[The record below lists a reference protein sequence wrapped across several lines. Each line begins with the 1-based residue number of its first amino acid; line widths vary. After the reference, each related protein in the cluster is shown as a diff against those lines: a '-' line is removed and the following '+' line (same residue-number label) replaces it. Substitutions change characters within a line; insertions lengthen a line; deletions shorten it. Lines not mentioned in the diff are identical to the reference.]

1 MRPLVPTTAE
11 SATAAAA
18 KAREAPI
25 RVLLADDHTV
35 TLWGLRQLIE
45 SAQPRLSV
53 SGTASTCAELLAH
66 PALPQTDV
74 VLLDLRLSDA
84 NAINCVAPLVNDAHV
99 QVVLLTGDVNP
110 SHHRDAVLRGARGV
124 VLKSQPTQNIL
135 DAITR
140 VHAGEVWF
148 DGSLMSML
156 LGAVPGLPGP
166 GGQPGH
172 AGGGGGSGARS
183 EPKDDATRRIAT
195 LTPKERQVIQA
206 MVKHRGVKNLVVADA
221 LGMSEHTLSNHLTVI
236 YSKLGV
242 PGKLNLYVYAI
253 EHRLGATSPGIERR
267 APPRAQEGEPASVW
281 GPVA

>member
-1 MRPLVPTTAE
+1 MRPLAPTTAD
-11 SATAAAA
+11 SATAAA
-18 KAREAPI
+18 KAQADSI

-172 AGGGGGSGARS
+172 AGGSGARS
-183 EPKDDATRRIAT
+183 EPKDDATRRIDT
-195 LTPKERQVIQA
+195 LTPKEHQVIEA

-253 EHRLGATSPGIERR
+253 EHRLGATSPGIDRR
-267 APPRAQEGEPASVW
+267 ASSRTQEGEPASGW

>member
-1 MRPLVPTTAE
+1 MRPLAPTTAD
-11 SATAAAA
+11 SATAAA
-18 KAREAPI
+18 KAQADSI

-135 DAITR
+135 DAIER

-148 DGSLMSML
+148 DGTLMSML
-156 LGAVPGLPGP
+156 LGAVPGLPGLP
-166 GGQPGH
+166 GPSGQPGH
-172 AGGGGGSGARS
+172 AGGSGARS
-183 EPKDDATRRIAT
+183 EPKDDATRRIDT
-195 LTPKERQVIQA
+195 LTPKEHQVIEA

-253 EHRLGATSPGIERR
+253 EHRLGATSPGIDRR
-267 APPRAQEGEPASVW
+267 ASSRTQEGEPASGW

>member
-1 MRPLVPTTAE
+1 MTPPP
-11 SATAAAA
+11 SASVAKSAAAIPPA
-18 KAREAPI
+18 API

-35 TLWGLRQLIE
+35 TLWGLRQLVE
-45 SAQPRLSV
+45 SAHPRLSV

-74 VLLDLRLSDA
+74 VLLDLRLRDA
-84 NAINCVAPLVNDAHV
+84 NAINCVASLVNDAHV

-124 VLKSQPTQNIL
+124 VLKSQPTQHIL
-135 DAITR
+135 DAIER

-166 GGQPGH
+166 AGLPGH
-172 AGGGGGSGARS
+172 AGGSSARS

-221 LGMSEHTLSNHLTVI
+221 LGMSEHTFSNHLTVI

-253 EHRLGATSPGIERR
+253 EHRLGATSPGTDRR
-267 APPRAQEGEPASVW
+267 VQSRAQWGEPASGW
-281 GPVA
+281 APVA

>member
-1 MRPLVPTTAE
+1 MTPPTPSASVAKSVAASAPAE
-11 SATAAAA
+11 
-18 KAREAPI
+18 PI

-74 VLLDLRLSDA
+74 VLLDLRLRDA
-84 NAINCVAPLVNDAHV
+84 NAINCVAPLVKDAQV

-124 VLKSQPTQNIL
+124 VLKSQPTQHIL
-135 DAITR
+135 DAIER

-172 AGGGGGSGARS
+172 AGASGTRS
-183 EPKDDATRRIAT
+183 EPKDDATRRIAS

-206 MVKHRGVKNLVVADA
+206 MVKHRGVKNFVVADA

-253 EHRLGATSPGIERR
+253 EHRLVDTSPGIERR
-267 APPRAQEGEPASVW
+267 APSRWQAGESASGW
-281 GPVA
+281 GTVA

>member
-1 MRPLVPTTAE
+1 MRPLAPTTAD
-11 SATAAAA
+11 SSTAAA
-18 KAREAPI
+18 KAQADPI

-74 VLLDLRLSDA
+74 VLLDLRLRDA
-84 NAINCVAPLVNDAHV
+84 NAINCVAPLVKDAQV

-124 VLKSQPTQNIL
+124 VLKSQPTQTIL
-135 DAITR
+135 DAIER

-172 AGGGGGSGARS
+172 AGGSSARS
-183 EPKDDATRRIAT
+183 EPIGDATRRIAS

-206 MVKHRGVKNLVVADA
+206 MVKHRGVKNFVIADA

-253 EHRLGATSPGIERR
+253 EHRLADTSPGIERR
-267 APPRAQEGEPASVW
+267 APTRWQAGEPASGW
-281 GPVA
+281 GTVA